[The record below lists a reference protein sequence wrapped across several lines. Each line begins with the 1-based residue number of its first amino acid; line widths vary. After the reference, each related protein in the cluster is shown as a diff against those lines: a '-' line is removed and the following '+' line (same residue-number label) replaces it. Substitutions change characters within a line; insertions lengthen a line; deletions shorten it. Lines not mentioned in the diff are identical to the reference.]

1 MYIAP
6 KEMLRIMV
14 TEEEKK
20 MSCFREDGFTMM
32 ETIAV
37 LLIIGIIAAV
47 VVSRM
52 GDTRAYDLASQLEVL
67 KGHLRYAQSRAM
79 SSSSYW
85 GINFDSTTTYY
96 LFQGVGSTTP
106 VLLPGEDNTTV
117 SMTAKS
123 SDLTITPPTGG
134 RITFDGYGSPCAAS
148 GTPPASLTADVTITT
163 NGGNITVTKNTGFI
177 P

>member
-1 MYIAP
+1 MEQSV
-6 KEMLRIMV
+6 KR
-14 TEEEKK
+14 TT
-20 MSCFREDGFTMM
+20 RNGGFTMM

-52 GDTRAYDLASQLEVL
+52 GDTRAYDLVSQVEVL

-79 SSSSYW
+79 SSSSTW

-96 LFQGVGSTTP
+96 LFQGAGSTTT
-106 VLLPGEDNTTV
+106 VLLPGENNATV
-117 SMTAKS
+117 SLTAKKS
-123 SDLTITPPTGG
+123 GLTITPQ
-134 RITFDGYGSPCAAS
+134 RITFDAYGSP
-148 GTPPASLTADVTITT
+148 GTTTLTVTT
-163 NGGNITVTKNTGFI
+163 NVGNITVTKNTGFI